1 MDHDRLFKLLLI
13 TFFFEI
19 MELLLPQVAQYLSRD
34 RIEFLDK
41 EIFTDLT
48 SGQRNEVDVLAK
60 VKFRD
65 KDAFF
70 LMLVEPMSATRADY
84 SRTMFH
90 YVARLD
96 EKYRLPVYPVVIFSF
111 DKPLRPEKDQYQ
123 ILFPDLTVIDFR
135 FRAIQ
140 LNRLDWKEFAEK
152 DNPVASALMT
162 RMRIAAQDRPKVKLA
177 CIRMML
183 RLTLTDAQR
192 ALIKEFIDAYLQLT
206 ATERVEFEQEAAK
219 LAPPEK
225 ERLMTIMNE
234 WEQVGL
240 EKGLEKGLAPFLR
253 LLRRAAGDLSAD
265 TEQQIRKLSV
275 ARLEQLA
282 DASVAFSSAADLQT
296 WLDEHRGL

>member
-1 MDHDRLFKLLLI
+1 
-13 TFFFEI
+13 
-19 MELLLPQVAQYLSRD
+19 
-34 RIEFLDK
+34 
-41 EIFTDLT
+41 
-48 SGQRNEVDVLAK
+48 
-60 VKFRD
+60 
-65 KDAFF
+65 
-70 LMLVEPMSATRADY
+70 
-84 SRTMFH
+84 MFH